1 MSYNEIRVHG
11 ASVCV
16 NITPEQ
22 IAQIKTIEDIESIV
36 DPRIN
41 EASLSLKELIRW
53 KLDLRLNE

>member
-1 MSYNEIRVHG
+1 MSCNEIRVHG

-22 IAQIKTIEDIESIV
+22 IKEIETIDDIELLVSPMI
-36 DPRIN
+36 D

-53 KLDLRLNE
+53 KLDLEEH